1 MDPEN
6 KLSGAGGMVIPPG
19 TGFPNLKACL
29 IASTRLLNGPKSS
42 FSKPGI
48 PNKIP
53 KREKSNCVVAAG
65 DGDAADDGDAAGDG
79 AVAAAVIA
87 AVIMAAWDG
96 VGEYMG
102 DVWYAGV
109 VGWYMGDKG

>member
-29 IASTRLLNGPKSS
+29 IASKRLLNGPKSS

-53 KREKSNCVVAAG
+53 KREKSNCVVTAG
-65 DGDAADDGDAAGDG
+65 DGDAAGDG
-79 AVAAAVIA
+79 DVAA

-96 VGEYMG
+96 VGEYIG